1 MLSIGLLPLLADP
14 LAFLVA
20 FAACAFGLVMHN
32 VAQAW
37 LANRYK
43 DPGPARY
50 GFLSLEPR
58 VHLDV
63 LGVIFLILLGF
74 GFPRPVPFRL
84 YGAKEAQVAL
94 MGPLAFFLM
103 AFIYG
108 LLAALLG
115 GGATGSFAEG
125 LSRAMGV
132 MLLHAAIFLFPVP
145 PLDGARVVYAV
156 GSPQARRFMDQLAS
170 YGPLGFLV
178 IFLVLNFA
186 GVTSAVIYGLS
197 GLLGTIYRAIGL

>member
-1 MLSIGLLPLLADP
+1 MLNIGLLSLLADP

-37 LANRYK
+37 LAHRYK

-50 GFLSLEPR
+50 GF
-58 VHLDV
+58 
-63 LGVIFLILLGF
+63 
-74 GFPRPVPFRL
+74 L

-103 AFIYG
+103 AFIYV

-125 LSRAMGV
+125 LGRAMGV

-156 GSPQARRFMDQLAS
+156 GSPSARRFMDQLSS

-178 IFLVLNFA
+178 IFLVLNFT
-186 GVTSAVIYGLS
+186 GVTAAVIYGLS

>member
-1 MLSIGLLPLLADP
+1 MLNIGLLSLLADP

-20 FAACAFGLVMHN
+20 FAASAFGLVMHN

-43 DPGPARY
+43 DSGPARY
-50 GFLSLEPR
+50 GFLSFEPR

-63 LGVIFLILLGF
+63 LGIIFLILLGF

-156 GSPQARRFMDQLAS
+156 GSPQARRFMDQLSS

-178 IFLVLNFA
+178 IFLVLNFT